1 MKKLFKNAICIILS
15 AIMLV
20 GIMPCAVSAQT
31 KDTVY
36 VDVKNVIKGVESF
49 WAWIWSDNTD
59 GHFEPM
65 TVSGGGFYTVDLS
78 VGENVVFTRIRSGE
92 QPDWSL
98 VWNQS
103 DDTQYTGEFNCAV
116 LEYSDMVGGNM
127 TVEWTVTDGINRALL
142 AQVMKEASQHL
153 YEEADKYTEESL
165 ANLESA
171 YYNAQNY
178 YEISDS
184 QEEINKATQALQTA
198 IDNLIVRGEMV
209 GTAFVK
215 AVRAQYNN
223 EKIQKEDINIEFMN
237 LICEDKYLTKYTV
250 KNYGYTC
257 EMVDIEVGDYVINT
271 ACPEPVVYTNGV
283 IYDVAD
289 AYEQGVLSDDDLYI
303 MSAFEEIDMVRAKI
317 TQELQYEM
325 GRYDSDDIVNIRFEL
340 NEEDVD
346 NSHQK
351 LIDTVFADIEYTDLV
366 HNNGIS
372 ILGVKRGDIEK
383 VADYD
388 LVKKMDYISDT
399 HLKYIGEYDVVLSD
413 YFYEEK
419 CRVFDENGEVS
430 YILIKANSGESSD
443 AEIGFRFGNH
453 IIKSNAIY
461 NDFTYGFGIYDLKDN
476 KFYDVYDLRDTPD
489 KYPKLE
495 STLAFYSQ
503 ARMAGDCDGDESLTI
518 LDATKIQR
526 LIAQLDTPL
535 SGDGYVSHE
544 SDGFWYT
551 SDIDNDG
558 QVSIID
564 ATTIQRKLAH
574 L

>member
-1 MKKLFKNAICIILS
+1 MKKLFENVICIILS

-49 WAWIWSDNTD
+49 WAWIWSDNTE

-65 TVSGGGFYTVDLS
+65 SVSGNGLYTVDMS

-98 VWNQS
+98 VWNQTE
-103 DDTQYTGEFNCAV
+103 DLQYTGDYNCAV
-116 LEYSDMVGGNM
+116 LRYSDIVGGNM
-127 TVEWTVTDGINRALL
+127 IVEWTVTDGVNRALL
-142 AQVMKEASQHL
+142 AQVMKEAAQCI
-153 YEEADKYTEESL
+153 YEDADKYTDETIS
-165 ANLESA
+165 ALESA

-178 YEISDS
+178 YEIADS
-184 QEEINKATQALQTA
+184 QEDIDKATQALQSA
-198 IDNLIVRGEMV
+198 IDGLIVNGEMV
-209 GTAFVK
+209 GNAFVK

-223 EKIQKEDINIEFMN
+223 NKIQKEDINIDFMN
-237 LICEDKYLTKYTV
+237 IICEGKYLTKYTV

-257 EMVDIEVGDYVINT
+257 DMVDIEVGDYVINT
-271 ACPEPVVYTNGV
+271 ARPEPVVYANGV
-283 IYDVAD
+283 IYDIAD
-289 AYEQGVLSDDDLYI
+289 AYEQGILSDDDLYI
-303 MSAFEEIDMVRAKI
+303 MSTYDELDMVKAKI
-317 TQELQYEM
+317 TQELQYEI
-325 GRYDSDDIVNIRFEL
+325 GRYESDEVVNIRFEL
-340 NEEDVD
+340 NEEDTE

-351 LIDTVFADIEYTDLV
+351 LIDIAFADIDYEELV

-372 ILGVKRGDIEK
+372 IVGVKCCDIEK
-383 VADYD
+383 VSDFD
-388 LVKKMDYISDT
+388 IVKEMDYISDT
-399 HLKYIGEYDVVLSD
+399 HLEYIRKYDVNLREYYYD
-413 YFYEEK
+413 EK
-419 CRVFDENGEVS
+419 CRVFDEDGEESYVMIEAHNGVS
-430 YILIKANSGESSD
+430 SS

-461 NDFTYGFGIYDLKDN
+461 SDFTYGFGIYDLKEN
-476 KFYDVYDLRDTPD
+476 KFYDVYDLRDAPD

-495 STLAFYSQ
+495 STLAFYSK
-503 ARMAGDCDGDESLTI
+503 AKPAGDCDGDDSLTI

-526 LIAQLDTPL
+526 LIAQLDTPP
-535 SGDGYVSHE
+535 SDDGYVSHE
-544 SDGFWYT
+544 SDGYLYT